1 MSLLSFPWSSPL
13 RSLVVATRGVDDGAG
28 SFVRLLRGELQMAG
42 HSKWHNIRLRK
53 GKQDAVRSKLF
64 TKIAREII
72 VAAKEGGG
80 NPDSNLR
87 LKLAIQKGRE
97 NSMPADNIKRAIQ
110 RGSGEVDGANYEE
123 IAYEGY
129 GPAGVAVLV
138 ACLTD
143 NRNRTVAELRNIFS
157 KCGGN
162 LGESGC
168 VAWMFD
174 QVGRVE
180 ISASATDEDS
190 VMMATMDAGAEDIR
204 VEDDTIEVI
213 CQPNDLTNVRDALT
227 EAKIEFVSAEVT
239 MLPKNTVKI
248 EDSKEA
254 SQILRL
260 LDALDENDDVQQ
272 AYANFDIPD
281 ELMQEA
287 AA

>member
-1 MSLLSFPWSSPL
+1 MS
-13 RSLVVATRGVDDGAG
+13 
-28 SFVRLLRGELQMAG
+28 G

-72 VAAKEGGG
+72 VAAREGGG

-87 LKLAIQKGRE
+87 LRLVIQKARE
-97 NSMPADNIKRAIQ
+97 NSMPQDNIKRAIQ
-110 RGSGEVDGANYEE
+110 RGTGEVEGANYEE
-123 IAYEGY
+123 VTYEGY
-129 GPAGVAVLV
+129 GPAGVAVMV
-138 ACLTD
+138 KCLTD

-157 KCGGN
+157 KSGGN

-168 VAWMFD
+168 VSWMFESKGLV
-174 QVGRVE
+174 Q
-180 ISASATDEDS
+180 IPASASDEDT

-204 VEDDTIEVI
+204 VEDDTIEVL
-213 CQPNDLTNVRDALT
+213 CRPEDLPKVRDAIT
-227 EAKIEFVSAEVT
+227 EAGIEFTSAEVT
-239 MLPKNTVKI
+239 MLPMNTVKI
-248 EDSKEA
+248 DNSKEA

-260 LDALDENDDVQQ
+260 MDALDDNDDVQQ

-281 ELMQEA
+281 EIMQEA

>member
-1 MSLLSFPWSSPL
+1 MS
-13 RSLVVATRGVDDGAG
+13 
-28 SFVRLLRGELQMAG
+28 G

-64 TKIAREII
+64 TKIAREMI
-72 VAAKEGGG
+72 VAAREGGS

-87 LKLAIQKGRE
+87 LKLAIQKARE
-97 NSMPADNIKRAIQ
+97 NSMPADNIKRAVQ
-110 RGSGEVDGANYEE
+110 RGTGEVEGASYEE
-123 IAYEGY
+123 IPYEGY
-129 GPAGVAVLV
+129 GPGGVAVLV

-168 VAWMFD
+168 VAWMFEQTGLIQIQSD
-174 QVGRVE
+174 K
-180 ISASATDEDS
+180 ADEDT
-190 VMMATMDAGAEDIR
+190 VMMATMDVGAEDIR
-204 VEDDTIEVI
+204 MEGDTIEVL
-213 CQPNDLTNVRDALT
+213 CQPADLPKVQNAVI
-227 EAKIEFVSAEVT
+227 EAGIEFASAEVT
-239 MLPKNTVKI
+239 MLPKSTVKI

-260 LDALDENDDVQQ
+260 LDALDDNDDVQQ
-272 AYANFDIPD
+272 VYANFDIPD